1 MPPIIPANSFLL
13 AWGFACAYVFVA
25 LAVAVVALAAL
36 VYLSLWS
43 ACSDSSL
50 RTEGDHGRDEIN
62 ADVEG
67 FGCRHH
73 DDGAHILRGPA
84 SESLQWT
91 KPRWLGV
98 RYGDLRAA
106 DDTPA
111 RREGDGGY
119 GPTPQRCMREWIW
132 TRCTATTVRELGEL
146 RCYRSRTSVK
156 SEQSGGVTWEP
167 WS

>member
-1 MPPIIPANSFLL
+1 MSRSPVAHPGDAN
-13 AWGFACAYVFVA
+13 
-25 LAVAVVALAAL
+25 
-36 VYLSLWS
+36 
-43 ACSDSSL
+43 
-50 RTEGDHGRDEIN
+50 
-62 ADVEG
+62 VEG
-67 FGCRHH
+67 FGCRPGTH
-73 DDGAHILRGPA
+73 DEATPRTPKQGPA

-132 TRCTATTVRELGEL
+132 TRCTVSDEDSCAICDDSEGIRRAEVLPVENQCKERTKWRRDLGAL
-146 RCYRSRTSVK
+146 VMMCRS
-156 SEQSGGVTWEP
+156 
-167 WS
+167 